1 MVKRCIY
8 CNYELEEDSVI
19 DICET
24 CMYKVWGEKMAG
36 AIVDN
41 MKREKANG
49 NLELGKVGEKE
60 SETVE
65 DKKLEIKDEIIEA
78 EEVIVREKVI
88 AEAEEVIEAPLKTI
102 GKSSFDAVS
111 FD

>member
-8 CNYELEEDSVI
+8 CNYELEEGCVI

-49 NLELGKVGEKE
+49 NLELGKVGDSNPKGVKSCEDLETEKIAE
-60 SETVE
+60 PVE
-65 DKKLEIKDEIIEA
+65 EPLVMDIENLDNLQSA
-78 EEVIVREKVI
+78 EEVVEQLQEPGNNSI
-88 AEAEEVIEAPLKTI
+88 L
-102 GKSSFDAVS
+102 
-111 FD
+111 